1 MAVPESSLFRPLHA
15 ESLRKAYI
23 GQDDYS
29 ISVARGIPTFPAE
42 LTMRLEPDE
51 DDAEWFVVTVEGVP
65 GIVSQGRGLTEA
77 IANGFEAISAF
88 LGSLAKDG
96 ITVPAKLTVRTKVL
110 RAA

>member
-1 MAVPESSLFRPLHA
+1 
-15 ESLRKAYI
+15 
-23 GQDDYS
+23 
-29 ISVARGIPTFPAE
+29 
-42 LTMRLEPDE
+42 MRLEPDE

-65 GIVSQGRGLTEA
+65 GIVSQGKGLTEA

-96 ITVPAKLTVRTKVL
+96 IEVPAKLTVRTKVL

>member
-1 MAVPESSLFRPLHA
+1 MCRTPHLP
-15 ESLRKAYI
+15 
-23 GQDDYS
+23 
-29 ISVARGIPTFPAE
+29 SVARSAPSLPRE
-42 LTMRLEPDE
+42 LVMLLERDE

-65 GIVSQGRGLTEA
+65 GIVSQGKGMTEA

-96 ITVPAKLTVRTKVL
+96 IEVPARLTVRTKVL

>member
-1 MAVPESSLFRPLHA
+1 MSRQGLIALDASSF
-15 ESLRKAYI
+15 
-23 GQDDYS
+23 
-29 ISVARGIPTFPAE
+29 SVARGTPPFPAE

-77 IANGFEAISAF
+77 IANGFEAIAAF

-96 ITVPAKLTVRTKVL
+96 IEVPAKLTVRTKVL